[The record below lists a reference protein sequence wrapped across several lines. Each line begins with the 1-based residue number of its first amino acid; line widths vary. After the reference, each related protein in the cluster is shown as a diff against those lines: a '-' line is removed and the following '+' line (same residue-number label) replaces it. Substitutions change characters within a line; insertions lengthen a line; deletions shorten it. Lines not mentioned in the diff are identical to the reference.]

1 MPCRA
6 SSAVRGHAPNRRSRD
21 WAGVGE
27 TPPSGR
33 ALIVPVL
40 ISGVLTN
47 STFRVGL
54 PVFEP
59 GTSASRTE
67 PWAISSVLVRR
78 RTLENVLVN
87 SDIFDPS
94 ADRSRPRNTAVL
106 QRSAPFPRQCA
117 LRRKILLTQIGCSA
131 FTALITSLA
140 LSIRWKIVD
149 NPEGRRAPYA
159 SVRDSCM
166 RPERHIGG
174 RVWSGDGP
182 QLNEGVTPSLN
193 GCGFPPTPERPSRLR
208 CFERLVLARK

>member
-27 TPPSGR
+27 TPPSGC

-67 PWAISSVLVRR
+67 PWEISPLLVRR
-78 RTLENVLVN
+78 RISENVQVN
-87 SDIFDPS
+87 DQILDPQ

-117 LRRKILLTQIGCSA
+117 LRREILLTQIGCPA
-131 FTALITSLA
+131 FTVLVNVLGTLYSEEHCRRPRTEVG
-140 LSIRWKIVD
+140 IR
-149 NPEGRRAPYA
+149 
-159 SVRDSCM
+159 CL
-166 RPERHIGG
+166 H
-174 RVWSGDGP
+174 
-182 QLNEGVTPSLN
+182 
-193 GCGFPPTPERPSRLR
+193 SR
-208 CFERLVLARK
+208 